1 MINYLLN
8 SKTPFLEKYQVKFS
22 SLYCIILD
30 VAVYLCQQIT
40 GGDSPAESRQQLKS
54 KNMDLENAKAQMRKG
69 VLEMCVLAVI
79 AGRETYPP
87 EIIDKLEGTN
97 LFVKEGTLY
106 PLLIRLKNDG
116 LVDYIWREGV
126 KGPPRK
132 YFTITE
138 NGKKFLKELSDSW
151 QELVEAVDQTITG
164 AHAPGGDTR
173 AENEPEAPRPLHIEP
188 LPPDA

>member
-1 MINYLLN
+1 
-8 SKTPFLEKYQVKFS
+8 
-22 SLYCIILD
+22 
-30 VAVYLCQQIT
+30 
-40 GGDSPAESRQQLKS
+40 
-54 KNMDLENAKAQMRKG
+54 MDLENAKAQMRKG

-87 EIIDKLEGTN
+87 EIIDQLKGTN
-97 LFVKEGTLY
+97 VLVKEGTLY

-132 YFTITE
+132 YFTISNT
-138 NGKKFLKELSDSW
+138 GKQFLEELTASW
-151 QELVEAVDQTITG
+151 QDLVNAVNETIERNAGAAETG
-164 AHAPGGDTR
+164 GS
-173 AENEPEAPRPLHIEP
+173 EEPAAPRALNIEP

>member
-1 MINYLLN
+1 
-8 SKTPFLEKYQVKFS
+8 
-22 SLYCIILD
+22 
-30 VAVYLCQQIT
+30 
-40 GGDSPAESRQQLKS
+40 
-54 KNMDLENAKAQMRKG
+54 MDLENAKAQMRKG
-69 VLEMCVLAVI
+69 ILEMCVLAVI

-138 NGKKFLKELSDSW
+138 NGRKFLRELTDSW
-151 QELVEAVDQTITG
+151 QELVRAVDQTMTG
-164 AHAPGGDTR
+164 IEAQNNDPG
-173 AENEPEAPRPLHIEP
+173 NEPEAPRPLNIEP
-188 LPPDA
+188 MPPDA

>member
-1 MINYLLN
+1 M
-8 SKTPFLEKYQVKFS
+8 
-22 SLYCIILD
+22 
-30 VAVYLCQQIT
+30 
-40 GGDSPAESRQQLKS
+40 PAEATTKKN

-87 EIIDKLEGTN
+87 EIIDKLEGTQ
-97 LFVKEGTLY
+97 LIVKEGTLY

-138 NGKKFLKELSDSW
+138 DGRKFLDELTSGW
-151 QELVEAVDQTITG
+151 QELVHAVNQTIEH
-164 AHAPGGDTR
+164 HASDGPERRETPEPDTPP
-173 AENEPEAPRPLHIEP
+173 ALHIEP
-188 LPPDA
+188 LPSDA

>member
-1 MINYLLN
+1 
-8 SKTPFLEKYQVKFS
+8 
-22 SLYCIILD
+22 
-30 VAVYLCQQIT
+30 
-40 GGDSPAESRQQLKS
+40 
-54 KNMDLENAKAQMRKG
+54 MDLENAKAQMRKG

-87 EIIDKLEGTN
+87 EIKEQLKGTN
-97 LFVKEGTLY
+97 VLVKEGTLY

-132 YFTITE
+132 YFTITDDGRQFLE
-138 NGKKFLKELSDSW
+138 ELTGSWHELVQSVNETIERNAASGKKGRKKKK
-151 QELVEAVDQTITG
+151 
-164 AHAPGGDTR
+164 GDDPDD
-173 AENEPEAPRPLHIEP
+173 PEAPKPLNIEP

>member
-1 MINYLLN
+1 
-8 SKTPFLEKYQVKFS
+8 
-22 SLYCIILD
+22 
-30 VAVYLCQQIT
+30 
-40 GGDSPAESRQQLKS
+40 
-54 KNMDLENAKAQMRKG
+54 MDLENAKAQMRKG

-87 EIIDKLEGTN
+87 EIIGKLEGTN
-97 LFVKEGTLY
+97 VLVKEGTLY

-138 NGKKFLKELSDSW
+138 NGRKFLEELTDSWKELV
-151 QELVEAVDQTITG
+151 QAVNQTIEHNASTDVG
-164 AHAPGGDTR
+164 EAFSTDPG
-173 AENEPEAPRPLHIEP
+173 APRPLHIEP

>member
-1 MINYLLN
+1 
-8 SKTPFLEKYQVKFS
+8 
-22 SLYCIILD
+22 
-30 VAVYLCQQIT
+30 
-40 GGDSPAESRQQLKS
+40 
-54 KNMDLENAKAQMRKG
+54 MDLENAKAQMRKG

-87 EIIDKLEGTN
+87 EIIEKLEGTN
-97 LFVKEGTLY
+97 LLVKEGTLY

-138 NGKKFLKELSDSW
+138 TGKQFLAELTGSW
-151 QELVEAVDQTITG
+151 DDLVQAVRQTID
-164 AHAPGGDTR
+164 HNAPSAA
-173 AENEPEAPRPLHIEP
+173 AERDANEPEAPRPLNIEP